1 MTTKKIKITYVA
13 HYIFCWSALIWATHD
28 NPTSLDN
35 MTTAKER
42 ERENNSALKGTDLG
56 KTGRHGLFFICTIL
70 HLNEFLR
77 LT

>member
-42 ERENNSALKGTDLG
+42 ERENNSALKEQT
-56 KTGRHGLFFICTIL
+56 
-70 HLNEFLR
+70 
-77 LT
+77 